1 MCVLLKKL
9 CVSECACVCLTIKR
23 CTVYY
28 VFVKRKKMQNPKIK
42 LFYILTVKTIKDIY
56 IMNERERCGL
66 LLCRC
71 SAPLFSVLFFLE
83 GEYKKIP
90 TRYFNLVSHKDN
102 HNCSALVL
110 QRYIPYSGAFKTISS
125 LIFIHYSQ

>member
-1 MCVLLKKL
+1 
-9 CVSECACVCLTIKR
+9 
-23 CTVYY
+23 
-28 VFVKRKKMQNPKIK
+28 
-42 LFYILTVKTIKDIY
+42 
-56 IMNERERCGL
+56 MNESGVDYFCVGVAL
-66 LLCRC
+66 HCF
-71 SAPLFSVLFFLE
+71 LFCFVLVFLE

-110 QRYIPYSGAFKTISS
+110 QRYIPYSGAFKTIRS

>member
-28 VFVKRKKMQNPKIK
+28 VFVKREKMQNPKIK

-71 SAPLFSVLFFLE
+71 SAPLFSVLFFWR
-83 GEYKKIP
+83 GNIKKYPQGILILFP
-90 TRYFNLVSHKDN
+90 
-102 HNCSALVL
+102 
-110 QRYIPYSGAFKTISS
+110 IKTITTALLLSYKD
-125 LIFIHYSQ
+125 IFHIQAHLRQ